1 MELVPISMELYPF
14 LHLQIHKIMYPHILY
29 LSHYVYPRIS
39 LPNLDPEK
47 FLGFHM
53 LISGGIPCSHDVY
66 SRVSVFLSHYVSIS
80 DGIPWSC
87 KVYPRIC
94 LVILDSKP
102 FLAFPWS
109 CNVYPRI
116 HSAILDSFGKIN
128 ILKPKYPCYM
138 TNTIS
143 DVSRMSLIFTKFT
156 YFPQDVSETH
166 TSLHST
172 KLQLILHYA
181 EPFLVSMDPSCFPG
195 NLK

>member
-94 LVILDSKP
+94 LVILDSKL

-109 CNVYPRI
+109 CNVSKDPFSNFRFI
-116 HSAILDSFGKIN
+116 WQNQH
-128 ILKPKYPCYM
+128 LKTK
-138 TNTIS
+138 
-143 DVSRMSLIFTKFT
+143 VSL
-156 YFPQDVSETH
+156 
-166 TSLHST
+166 LHD
-172 KLQLILHYA
+172 QHYI
-181 EPFLVSMDPSCFPG
+181 
-195 NLK
+195 